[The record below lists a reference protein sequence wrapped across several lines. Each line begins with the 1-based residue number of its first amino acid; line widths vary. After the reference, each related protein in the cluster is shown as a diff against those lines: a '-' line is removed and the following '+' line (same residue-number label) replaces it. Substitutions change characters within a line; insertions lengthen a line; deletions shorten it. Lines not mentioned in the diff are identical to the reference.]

1 MLGRA
6 RKRRVLLTPYYLMFP
21 PQFLIW
27 AVVIFPLVWAIYI
40 SFHDWNPTISP
51 ERTFVGL
58 WNYINVFRDERFL
71 SALLRMLYYSGVGVT
86 IQLFLGTAIALALVE
101 YIHSERL
108 RTFLLVLFL
117 LPMMMAEAVA
127 AQMWTL
133 LITDTGTI
141 NNILVWLGLNPVGWR
156 SRELALTTLMI
167 VDIWQWT
174 ALPLLIAYAARIS
187 IPESLY
193 ESSRLDGASRWLI
206 LRKITLPYMR
216 VPLAI
221 AFLLRFMDSYK
232 FLDKVFIMTYGGPGT
247 ATELPTFYLYQTAF
261 SYFKV
266 GYGAAMSWIF
276 GIIAVVGM
284 FFFWRLAKA
293 Q

>member
-1 MLGRA
+1 MFGGKQ
-6 RKRRVLLTPYYLMFP
+6 KRIIRTPYYLMVP
-21 PQFLIW
+21 PQFLIL
-27 AVVIFPLVWAIYI
+27 AVIIFPLLWAIYI

-51 ERTFVGL
+51 ERTFVGI
-58 WNYINVFRDERFL
+58 WNYINVLRDERFL
-71 SALLRMLYYSGVGVT
+71 GALLRMLYYSGVGVT
-86 IQLFLGTAIALALVE
+86 IQLLLGTAVALALVE
-101 YIHSERL
+101 YIRSERL
-108 RTFLLVLFL
+108 RTFVLVLFL

-141 NNILVWLGLNPVGWR
+141 NNILIWLGLNPIGWR
-156 SRELALTTLMI
+156 SRELALTTIMI

-174 ALPLLIAYAARIS
+174 ALPLLIAYAARIA

-193 ESSRLDGASRWLI
+193 ESSRLDGASKWLI
-206 LRKITLPYMR
+206 LRRITLPYMR

-266 GYGAAMSWIF
+266 GYGAAVSWIF
-276 GIIAVVGM
+276 GIMAVVGM
-284 FFFWRLAKA
+284 FLFWRLAKA

>member
-1 MLGRA
+1 MLRGKS
-6 RKRRVLLTPYYLMFP
+6 RKIKTPYYLIMP
-21 PQFLIW
+21 PQVLIW
-27 AVVIFPLVWAIYI
+27 VVVIFPLLWAIYI

-51 ERTFVGL
+51 QRTFVGIG
-58 WNYINVFRDERFL
+58 NYLNVLRDARFL
-71 SALLRMLYYSGVGVT
+71 SALGRMLYYSGVGVT
-86 IQLFLGTAIALALVE
+86 IQLVLGTAIALAIVE
-101 YIHSERL
+101 YIRSPRW
-108 RTFLLVLFL
+108 RTTVLVLFL

-141 NNILVWLGLNPVGWR
+141 NNILVWLGFSPVGWR
-156 SRELALTTLMI
+156 AKELALTTIMI

-187 IPESLY
+187 IPDGLY
-193 ESSRLDGASRWLI
+193 ESARLDGASKWLI

-276 GIIAVVGM
+276 GIIAVIAM
-284 FFFWRLAKA
+284 FFFWRLAKRMS
-293 Q
+293 

>member
-1 MLGRA
+1 MI
-6 RKRRVLLTPYYLMFP
+6 P

-27 AVVIFPLVWAIYI
+27 AVVIFPLIWAVYI

-51 ERTFVGL
+51 ERTFVGI

-101 YIHSERL
+101 YVRSERL

-276 GIIAVVGM
+276 GIIAIIGM

>member
-1 MLGRA
+1 MRSGLQ
-6 RKRRVLLTPYYLMFP
+6 KRVIRTPYYLMIP
-21 PQFLIW
+21 PQLLIL
-27 AVVIFPLVWAIYI
+27 AVVIFPLLWAIYI

-51 ERTFVGL
+51 ERTFVGIR
-58 WNYINVFRDERFL
+58 NYIDVFRDERFL

-86 IQLFLGTAIALALVE
+86 IQLFLGTAVALALVE
-101 YIHSERL
+101 YIRSERL

-206 LRKITLPYMR
+206 LRKITLPHMR

-261 SYFKV
+261 SYFRV

-284 FFFWRLAKA
+284 FFFWRLTKA

>member
-1 MLGRA
+1 MFGKES
-6 RKRRVLLTPYYLMFP
+6 KRIPKTPYYLMIP

-27 AVVIFPLVWAIYI
+27 VVVIFPLLWAIYI

-58 WNYINVFRDERFL
+58 QNYINVFRDGRFIG
-71 SALLRMLYYSGVGVT
+71 ALLRMLYYSGVGVT
-86 IQLFLGTAIALALVE
+86 IQLVLGTAIALALVE
-101 YIHSERL
+101 YVHSERL

-141 NNILVWLGLNPVGWR
+141 NNILIWLGLNPIGWR
-156 SRELALTTLMI
+156 SRELALTTIMI

-193 ESSRLDGASRWLI
+193 ESSRLDGASKWLI

-284 FFFWRLAKA
+284 FIFWRLAKA

>member
-1 MLGRA
+1 MSGKA
-6 RKRRVLLTPYYLMFP
+6 QKRRIPLTPYYLMIP
-21 PQFLIW
+21 PQLLIW
-27 AVVIFPLVWAIYI
+27 AVVIFPLIWAVYI

-51 ERTFVGL
+51 ERTFVGI
-58 WNYINVFRDERFL
+58 WNYVNVFRDERFL

-101 YIHSERL
+101 YIRSERL

-206 LRKITLPYMR
+206 LRRITLPYMR

-276 GIIAVVGM
+276 GVIAVVGM
-284 FFFWRLAKA
+284 FFFWRLAKV

>member
-6 RKRRVLLTPYYLMFP
+6 QKKRVVLTPYYLMIP

-27 AVVIFPLVWAIYI
+27 AVVIFPLIWAVYI

-51 ERTFVGL
+51 ERTFVGI
-58 WNYINVFRDERFL
+58 WNYVTVFRDERFL

-101 YIHSERL
+101 YVRSERL

-141 NNILVWLGLNPVGWR
+141 NNILVWLGLNPIGWR

-276 GIIAVVGM
+276 GIIAVIGM
-284 FFFWRLAKA
+284 FFFWRLAKV

>member
-1 MLGRA
+1 LWG
-6 RKRRVLLTPYYLMFP
+6 L
-21 PQFLIW
+21 
-27 AVVIFPLVWAIYI
+27 AI
-40 SFHDWNPTISP
+40 
-51 ERTFVGL
+51 
-58 WNYINVFRDERFL
+58 
-71 SALLRMLYYSGVGVT
+71 
-86 IQLFLGTAIALALVE
+86 
-101 YIHSERL
+101 
-108 RTFLLVLFL
+108 
-117 LPMMMAEAVA
+117 
-127 AQMWTL
+127 
-133 LITDTGTI
+133 TGTI
-141 NNILVWLGLNPVGWR
+141 NNILVWLGFSPVGWR
-156 SRELALTTLMI
+156 AKELALTTIMI

-187 IPESLY
+187 IPDGLY
-193 ESSRLDGASRWLI
+193 ESARLDGASKWLI

-276 GIIAVVGM
+276 GIIAVVAM
-284 FFFWRLAKA
+284 FFFWRLAKRMA
-293 Q
+293 